1 MKNISSNV
9 LRSDKYK
16 YNYNYDTKALVV
28 IVLSQSNKLRWI

>member
-9 LRSDKYK
+9 LRSDK

-28 IVLSQSNKLRWI
+28 IVLSQSNKLR

>member
-28 IVLSQSNKLRWI
+28 IVLSQSNKLR